1 MTGWVV
7 RAFYQLSN
15 RDSEPRAGQEV
26 APTVTS
32 RGYRQDHLASS
43 SGNLI
48 PTAEPQLWHRIAP
61 TGEMPA
67 TSVRRRIVR
76 GHEKVPTG
84 GQVAVPAGGHDQS
97 PVVAK

>member
-67 TSVRRRIVR
+67 TSVRRRISLFNR
-76 GHEKVPTG
+76 SLGWL
-84 GQVAVPAGGHDQS
+84 DQIWRHS
-97 PVVAK
+97 PCGKLVSRHL

>member
-67 TSVRRRIVR
+67 TVG
-76 GHEKVPTG
+76 GHEKLPSD
-84 GQVAVPAGGHDQS
+84 GHVGARWRS
-97 PVVAK
+97 